1 MNQSQQNLLKSAYH
15 SFRIHGYHGSSLS
28 EILSAAQIGKSQM
41 YHYYNSKE
49 DLLLATLDF
58 YSSKVY
64 QETYRFMSKIESLEE
79 FEALID
85 GSTRLCKSQKM
96 IAGCFLGSIA
106 GELAA
111 HNEKVRLHLVSL
123 YQNWKE
129 LFVEGLDNL
138 KNKSL
143 LSKDTDTD
151 ELAEYFLVS
160 VQGAFVLAK
169 ATKDT
174 SVIERSIQK
183 SINYIRAYAI

>member
-15 SFRIHGYHGSSLS
+15 SFRIHGYHGSSLND
-28 EILSAAQIGKSQM
+28 ILATAGIGKSQM
-41 YHYYNSKE
+41 YHYYKSKE
-49 DLLLATLDF
+49 ELLMATLDF

-64 QETYRFMSKIESLEE
+64 QETFRFMNNIESLEE

-111 HNEKVRLHLVSL
+111 QNDKIRMHLVGL

-129 LFVEGLDNL
+129 LFIEGLDNL

-143 LSKDTDTD
+143 LSKDTDTH

-174 SVIERSIQK
+174 DVIERSIRK
-183 SINYIRAYAI
+183 SINYIRAYGI